1 MSLMQACLLGMIGKG
16 LGILWGLL
24 VPKTVAENIPDGLR
38 VGSGQEH
45 PTHFVR
51 QDFIEH

>member
-1 MSLMQACLLGMIGKG
+1 MSLMQACLLGMIRKG

-24 VPKTVAENIPDGLR
+24 ILKTVAENIPGGLR
-38 VGSGQEH
+38 VGSVQED

-51 QDFIEH
+51 QDFTEH